1 MKINRLTITN
11 FRGVT
16 SAEVTFP
23 SVGVTVIEGD
33 NEAGK
38 SSLAEALSLLFEF
51 RDDTKNRRIKAVQ
64 PVHRDVGPEVEV
76 DLTTGPYRICYAKRW
91 LRQAQTTL
99 TVLEPERA
107 QLTGR
112 EAHERV
118 QAILAETLDGD
129 LWRALRLEQGADLEQ
144 VDYAVPSLGR
154 ALDLAAGDGQD
165 DLHNDALWDRI
176 VDQRDQYWT
185 ATGQASKDRK
195 QLADRVREAEDRV
208 RVIEGELRELEVR
221 TDRIARLEAEAIEL
235 AVRQRE
241 LEQGEAEQEAR
252 LSVVEE
258 LGRQVAQL
266 AAERDA
272 ASADH
277 QRWVQLRDARD
288 ELVSKELDQSARLTA
303 AEERRASAEPAAAEA
318 GRVVSTLRDE
328 YEAAA
333 RSVTAAEEVLRGAVG
348 DTDFRRQQIE
358 VEQFIERRD
367 RVRLELE
374 AVAGAEE
381 VLESN
386 RIDSKVMAEFETAYL
401 AQVRAEASAAGG
413 AVRLTATALSDLEVV
428 SKDSAHRL
436 AVGDS
441 RQILVVE
448 DSEVSI
454 PGTVVLNIEVGP
466 EAKVLH
472 DDLQRAEA
480 DLARLCAD
488 YGVADL
494 VEARAA
500 AAARSEAER
509 IHSGAA
515 GRIQQDLRD
524 LTLEDLER
532 KITRHTERIATYE
545 AERTAEPEI
554 PIDLDA
560 AQEISRRAE
569 GHLAD
574 LRSALAEVQSA
585 LADATAAMSEAAVN
599 SAGLAAQ
606 VDAERDALDRIR
618 TDLAQAREMY
628 RDLDLTG
635 GLEASRAVLEVAQS
649 RWSAHNAELNRA
661 DLEMLRQVT
670 GNARTAR
677 QSGAERI
684 RANQREHDALS
695 AVLEAQGENGLA
707 NRLDAAI
714 TERGHLRAELER
726 IENRAAV
733 ALLLH
738 DTFAARRA
746 AARARYQAPFRDKL
760 EQLARLV
767 FGPSLELA
775 LDDDLQV
782 MTRTLDGITV
792 SFDQLSTGAREQLG
806 VLSRLACA
814 MLVAEDGGAPVILD
828 DTLGWTDATRLT
840 QMAAA
845 ISLAGRRCQVVVLTC
860 NPGRFAGIGGAHVVR
875 LHPHGAVGSDDG
887 VPAGA
892 GDPDGQSLL
901 ASGL

>member
-208 RVIEGELRELEVR
+208 RVMEGELRELEVR
-221 TDRIARLEAEAIEL
+221 NDRIARLEAEAIEL

-272 ASADH
+272 
-277 QRWVQLRDARD
+277 
-288 ELVSKELDQSARLTA
+288 
-303 AEERRASAEPAAAEA
+303 ASAEPAAAEA

-635 GLEASRAVLEVAQS
+635 GLEASRAALEVAQS